1 MEDIKDQPFIKRLD
15 LRRIPLSAPV
25 LFLSEKIE
33 FFSVV
38 HHSSADKAV
47 SHIKIGFYMY
57 YWSESIYVE
66 VVRNFLLHTVVGQ
79 SPSLWTISC
88 HEWDVGQVGVENCIL
103 FVPNHCFKMAIV
115 EPDGPDPVYSFFDF
129 HAWTY
134 SSNWI
139 SVRIIPFSVTH
150 LGLSKWGSSFITY
163 GSVPWGE

>member
-57 YWSESIYVE
+57 YRSKFVYIK
-66 VVRNFLLHTVVGQ
+66 VVLTFLLHMVVG
-79 SPSLWTISC
+79 
-88 HEWDVGQVGVENCIL
+88 
-103 FVPNHCFKMAIV
+103 
-115 EPDGPDPVYSFFDF
+115 
-129 HAWTY
+129 
-134 SSNWI
+134 
-139 SVRIIPFSVTH
+139 
-150 LGLSKWGSSFITY
+150 
-163 GSVPWGE
+163 